1 MRLMEIIQGTVK
13 TEKRESP
20 RTELWGFALTLN
32 KEVKGQRDEG
42 EPPKNTRR
50 GAIRG
55 WHTVASQV
63 DKVFH
68 SGEGA
73 QLQQALPTQIKKD
86 KDWKTTGFTMMLSM
100 TALPGAGVLQW
111 EKLWLDSRLKEEG
124 ERNGRQQVLATLYF
138 QMPVNIWVC
147 LL

>member
-1 MRLMEIIQGTVK
+1 MEIIQGIVK

-20 RTELWGFALTLN
+20 RTELWGFALTSLY
-32 KEVKGQRDEG
+32 KEVKGQREEG

-50 GAIRG
+50 GAIPG

-68 SGEGA
+68 SEEGA

-86 KDWKTTGFTMMLSM
+86 KDWKTTGFTTMLSK

-111 EKLWLDSRLKEEG
+111 EKPRLESRLKEEG
-124 ERNGRQQVLATLYF
+124 ERNGRQQV
-138 QMPVNIWVC
+138 
-147 LL
+147 